1 MAIQSI
7 LERGNTLSNRIER
20 GPDHSDELASNLGGM
35 PASVRRQE
43 IIEAV
48 CLFLLFFSCT
58 IPYTVVAGS
67 VIVSPSEILA
77 FVFILW
83 RWAVGGKDAAVL
95 DRGIRRLIWGFRIFA
110 VWSGI
115 LWLFSNDWID
125 RRGMFVDWV
134 LAALL
139 AECLVRSP
147 WKDWRR
153 TATLFVL
160 AAIPTA
166 VWAILQRAMG
176 IGLAPKDL
184 AGWGRHASSFPI
196 MGFFGH
202 SNDLAAYLYWPL
214 LVCVGLV
221 LAFSS
226 RRRIAFALLAILYA
240 VVMYF
245 TISRTTLVALVF
257 VAVIAALALL
267 IRRRSLFTLAVA
279 AGAGF
284 TAIAIAWI
292 FTTVPRWR
300 IDAVL
305 SGRLELWNRGLQL
318 IFSDKF
324 LLPFGYSLGSTAN
337 NPSIWWLPHNIYSL
351 AWLEF
356 GWPGILGLIGLGV
369 YLIYTGW
376 KRYVEL
382 RRRFWAIVLW
392 GGLAGLF
399 LIGGMADLYFH
410 EPYVILNFICVLGL
424 WAAMLREMDA
434 HLASKISDVPST
446 KSELASR

>member
-1 MAIQSI
+1 MS
-7 LERGNTLSNRIER
+7 TRIEQGLNR
-20 GPDHSDELASNLGGM
+20 SGELGTNLGGA
-35 PASVRRQE
+35 PASIRRRE

-48 CLFLLFFSCT
+48 LLFLLFFSCT
-58 IPYTVVAGS
+58 IPYSPIAGS
-67 VIVSPSEILA
+67 VIVSPSEIFA
-77 FVFILW
+77 FLFILW
-83 RWAVGGKDAAVL
+83 RWTVGGTDAAAL
-95 DRGIRRLIWGFRIFA
+95 DRGVRRLIWGFRIFA

-115 LWLFSNDWID
+115 LWLFSSDWID

-139 AECLVRSP
+139 ADCLVRSP

-153 TATLFVL
+153 TASLFVL

-166 VWAILQRAMG
+166 VWGVLQRAMG
-176 IGLAPKDL
+176 IGLPPKDL
-184 AGWGRHASSFPI
+184 AGWGMNAASFPI
-196 MGFFGH
+196 YGFFGH

-214 LVCVGLV
+214 LVCVGLI
-221 LAFSS
+221 LAYKT
-226 RRRIAFALLAILYA
+226 RRRIAFVLLAVLYA
-240 VVMYF
+240 VVMYW
-245 TISRTTLVALVF
+245 TISRTTLFALVF

-267 IRRRSLFTLAVA
+267 IRRRSIFALAFA
-279 AGAGF
+279 AGAGLS
-284 TAIAIAWI
+284 AIGIAWI

-318 IFSDKF
+318 IFTDKF

-369 YLIYTGW
+369 YLIYSGW
-376 KRYVEL
+376 KRYDEI
-382 RRRFWAIVLW
+382 RGRPWAVVLW

-410 EPYVILNFICVLGL
+410 EPYVIISFICVLGL

-434 HLASKISDVPST
+434 PVA
-446 KSELASR
+446 